1 MLLGCSEAGPAAV
14 AFQLFAVDVAGLIAG
29 QKQNRVRQIL
39 RHGKLTGEVQQL
51 ARPAEAELVGGR
63 HDKRNVGYHTAGGN
77 RIAADAL
84 LHVHERRVLRRR
96 QHRALAGAVG
106 RAGGLVRCAD
116 RADIDDHAAFTLC
129 KILPAFLTH
138 SVHEA
143 KGVDAERLM
152 EHFIRQ
158 IGNGGVVV
166 HDTGVVDGNV
176 QLSKRL
182 DCLFDH
188 AYSCFRVADVAR
200 VPDKFAGQVFA
211 FLRQLLEP
219 LLAAAPP
226 PRPPF
231 FVPLSKIVNKCEK

>member
-1 MLLGCSEAGPAAV
+1 M
-14 AFQLFAVDVAGLIAG
+14 
-29 QKQNRVRQIL
+29 
-39 RHGKLTGEVQQL
+39 
-51 ARPAEAELVGGR
+51 
-63 HDKRNVGYHTAGGN
+63 
-77 RIAADAL
+77 
-84 LHVHERRVLRRR
+84 
-96 QHRALAGAVG
+96 
-106 RAGGLVRCAD
+106 RCAD

-182 DCLFDH
+182 DCLFHH
-188 AYSCFRVADVAR
+188 AHGCRRVADVAR
-200 VPDKFAGQVFA
+200 VPRHFTGSILA
-211 FLRQLLEP
+211 FLGQLLQAFFAAGDRHD
-219 LLAAAPP
+219 LRALAAKQLRRGAPDP
-226 PRPPF
+226 GGSAGHDADF
-231 FVPLSKIVNKCEK
+231 TI